1 MIDSLLHRDPSPGAA
16 LGAAPAGPVR
26 IAPNRRQIDRR
37 FPVLG
42 FTVDAGGLPWFEVLL
57 TTDRTLFDPANAGR
71 RSPANFYASRQDS
84 GLIQAEPL
92 GAVYVAPMAVV
103 HAFAGAVEICYTAI
117 AYRGRDGSGP
127 AFAMPPQQLPGQAPA
142 VSVSP
147 DLRRQT
153 GAAASVL
160 SVPLEK
166 LSRLRADGSL
176 SALAVPEAPEAM
188 ADPDSGE
195 DEDLSAA
202 AAEEAAALADCGWG
216 AEAHS
221 AGSGDEDGY
230 DDGYEASADEAAGLA
245 MMDEAQG
252 GAAQDEED
260 PYGDGAAMWS
270 DAQESTFPAGAQA
283 PPMLED
289 EDETTYGA
297 QEQAYGNSYGEDGD
311 YDDGFGASEE
321 EPASGGGYDEAA
333 GYELAAGGYG
343 EPYGEDEEPEAAESL
358 AAGDEELP
366 PYEALEAPEADE
378 PAAPIAE
385 AAAAQPLTIPEKR
398 RILEQVAPFESGPAG
413 YAAINADGEFEGRFG
428 NHPARQH
435 WHVGLSY
442 GVIQF
447 TQDSGS
453 LGRLLQMMQSRDAG
467 EFGRVFGPQADELV
481 RVTNAAGPS
490 SAESPGG
497 RSARVQPVGGAD
509 LWREPWLA
517 RFRQAATH
525 VPFQAAQNELAAT
538 LYLEPVLPLAAW
550 LGLDTDRALA
560 MVVDRAVQMGVGGA
574 RRWIVE
580 AVGPVQSTAQRQQ
593 CLAAL
598 GHADLT
604 AFQKATRGL
613 TADGDWGPLT
623 HAALVAALRQLGS
636 RSPVPIPTRD
646 QMMDAMVRRAAGTP
660 WEKRT
665 AGLRRSTTLT
675 DVVYAL

>member
-1 MIDSLLHRDPSPGAA
+1 MIDSLLHRDPGPGAA

-26 IAPNRRQIDRR
+26 ITPNRRQIDRR

-103 HAFAGAVEICYTAI
+103 HAFAGAAEICYTAI
-117 AYRGRDGSGP
+117 AYRGRDGGGP
-127 AFAMPPQQLPGQAPA
+127 AFAMPPQHLPGQAPS

-147 DLRRQT
+147 DLRQT

-160 SVPLEK
+160 SVPLAR
-166 LSRLRADGSL
+166 LSRLREDGSL
-176 SALAVPEAPEAM
+176 PALSLAEEPP
-188 ADPDSGE
+188 
-195 DEDLSAA
+195 
-202 AAEEAAALADCGWG
+202 AAEEPGGWG
-216 AEAHS
+216 PESIS
-221 AGSGDEDGY
+221 AGSGDEEEY
-230 DDGYEASADEAAGLA
+230 DDGFESSESSADEAAGLA
-245 MMDEAQG
+245 MMDAAQG
-252 GAAQDEED
+252 DAGQDEEEG
-260 PYGDGAAMWS
+260 YGDGDALWSS

-289 EDETTYGA
+289 EDEPAHAA
-297 QEQAYGNSYGEDGD
+297 QEAYSGSYGDDGD
-311 YDDGFGASEE
+311 YDDGFGAAEE
-321 EPASGGGYDEAA
+321 EPAGGSYDEAA
-333 GYELAAGGYG
+333 YG
-343 EPYGEDEEPEAAESL
+343 EGEEPDESESL

-366 PYEALEAPEADE
+366 PYEALEAAAAFEAV
-378 PAAPIAE
+378 APTAGT
-385 AAAAQPLTIPEKR
+385 AAAQPLTIPEKR
-398 RILEQVAPFESGPAG
+398 RILEQIAPFESGPAG

-428 NHPARQH
+428 NNHPAHQR

-453 LGRLLQMMQSRDAG
+453 LGRLLQMMQGRDAA
-467 EFGRVFGPQADELV
+467 EFARIFGPQADELV
-481 RVTNAAGPS
+481 RVANAAGPS
-490 SAESPGG
+490 SADSPGG

-517 RFRQAATH
+517 RFRQAAAH

-538 LYLEPVLPLAAW
+538 LYLEPMLRFAAW

-560 MVVDRAVQMGVGGA
+560 MVVDRSVQMGVGGA
-574 RRWIVE
+574 RRWIIE
-580 AVGPVQSTAQRQQ
+580 AVGPVQSPAQRQQ
-593 CLAAL
+593 ALSAL
-598 GHADLT
+598 GHPDLLS
-604 AFQKATRGL
+604 FQRATQGL
-613 TADGDWGPLT
+613 TGDGDWGPLT
-623 HAALVAALRQLGS
+623 HAALAAALRQLGS
-636 RSPVPIPTRD
+636 RSPVPVPARD
-646 QMMDAMVRRAAGTP
+646 QMMDAMVRRATGTP

-665 AGLRRSTTLT
+665 AGLRRSTQLT